1 MKRVPAPCDSP
12 MLIVCPSC
20 ASEYA
25 IDPAYLRPA
34 GRKLRCASCREVF
47 FIDAPVDEDEES
59 ALEDD
64 SLNADWAAGLMD
76 DDDTAI
82 SVDAAN
88 NRAGGR
94 KSAGKDSGKDAS
106 KKKPGGK
113 KAAGRKFTV
122 PAWMASVRASA
133 SRIPLALVLAVIVGG
148 GMLGAL
154 LGRESVVRS
163 VPATALLYDL
173 AGMSVNL
180 RGLEITN
187 VTSTVSTESNSRYLT
202 IEGEIANT
210 TRGELPVPQ
219 ITISLWGDARQT
231 LYSWSV
237 EPPRA
242 NLSAGEKTRFRAR
255 LVAPPDE
262 ARQVLVRFAP
272 DADGTTIAD
281 GGN

>member
-47 FIDAPVDEDEES
+47 FIDAPADEEEEGV
-59 ALEDD
+59 LEDD
-64 SLNADWAAGLMD
+64 SLNADWAAGLMED
-76 DDDTAI
+76 DVDDTI

-88 NRAGGR
+88 NRAGRKKDAGKKESGR
-94 KSAGKDSGKDAS
+94 KAGGR
-106 KKKPGGK
+106 
-113 KAAGRKFTV
+113 KAAGKGLSP
-122 PAWMASVRASA
+122 PAWMTSLKASA
-133 SRIPLALVLAVIVGG
+133 ARIPLALVLTVIVGG

-173 AGMSVNL
+173 AGMNVNL
-180 RGLEITN
+180 RGLEIAG
-187 VTSTVSTESNSRYLT
+187 VTSTVTTEPNGRYLT
-202 IEGEIANT
+202 VEGEIANMT
-210 TRGELPVPQ
+210 GNERPVPQ
-219 ITISLWGDARQT
+219 ITISLWGEARQT

-242 NLSAGEKTRFRAR
+242 SLGAGEKTRFRAR

-272 DADGTTIAD
+272 DADGTTIAE
-281 GGN
+281 GRN

>member
-25 IDPAYLRPA
+25 IDPAYLRPV

-47 FIDAPVDEDEES
+47 LIDAPADEEDEGV
-59 ALEDD
+59 LEDD
-64 SLNADWAAGLMD
+64 SLNADWAAGLMVED
-76 DDDTAI
+76 KDDTI

-88 NRAGGR
+88 NRAGG
-94 KSAGKDSGKDAS
+94 KKKDAGKKDSGKKA
-106 KKKPGGK
+106 GGR
-113 KAAGRKFTV
+113 KAAGKGLSP
-122 PAWMASVRASA
+122 PAWMASLKASA
-133 SRIPLALVLAVIVGG
+133 ARIPLALVLAVIVGG

-173 AGMSVNL
+173 AGMNVNL
-180 RGLEITN
+180 RGLEIAE
-187 VTSTVSTESNSRYLT
+187 VTSTVSTEPNGRYLT
-202 IEGEIANT
+202 VDGEIANMT
-210 TRGELPVPQ
+210 GNERPVPQ
-219 ITISLWGDARQT
+219 ITISLWGEARQT

-242 NLSAGEKTRFRAR
+242 SLGAGEKTRFRAR

-272 DADGTTIAD
+272 DAAGTTIAE
-281 GGN
+281 GRN

>member
-1 MKRVPAPCDSP
+1 

-47 FIDAPVDEDEES
+47 FVDAPADEG
-59 ALEDD
+59 EDD
-64 SLNADWAAGLMD
+64 ELNADWAAGLLGD
-76 DDDTAI
+76 DAGGDDELQNERDAAAGAI

-88 NRAGGR
+88 NRATTRKPGR
-94 KSAGKDSGKDAS
+94 KKDAS
-106 KKKPGGK
+106 RKNAGGQALPG
-113 KAAGRKFTV
+113 
-122 PAWMASVRASA
+122 WMASLKASA
-133 SRIPLALVLAVIVGG
+133 ARIPFALVLAVIVGG
-148 GMLGAL
+148 GTIGAL

-163 VPATALLYDL
+163 VPATALLYEL
-173 AGMSVNL
+173 AGLPVNL
-180 RGLEITN
+180 RGLAISG
-187 VTSTVSTESNSRYLT
+187 VTSSLSTEPAGTFLT

-210 TRGELPVPQ
+210 TGSDRPVPQ
-219 ITISLWGDARQT
+219 ITISLWGDTRQT
-231 LYSWSV
+231 LYSWSI

-242 NLSAGEKTRFRAR
+242 NLAAGEKTRFRAR

-272 DADGTTIAD
+272 DVNGTTMAD

>member
-1 MKRVPAPCDSP
+1 

-20 ASEYA
+20 TSEYA

-34 GRKLRCASCREVF
+34 GRKLRCASCRDVF
-47 FIDAPVDEDEES
+47 FVDAPADEGENDE
-59 ALEDD
+59 
-64 SLNADWAAGLMD
+64 LNADWAAGLLD
-76 DDDTAI
+76 DDDHDDESQNEREAAAGAI

-88 NRAGGR
+88 NRAAARKPGR
-94 KSAGKDSGKDAS
+94 KKDAARKHAS
-106 KKKPGGK
+106 GRALPG
-113 KAAGRKFTV
+113 
-122 PAWMASVRASA
+122 WIASFKASA
-133 SRIPLALVLAVIVGG
+133 TRIPLALVLAVIVGG
-148 GMLGAL
+148 GTIGAL

-173 AGMSVNL
+173 AGLRVNL
-180 RGLEITN
+180 RGLEISG
-187 VTSTVSTESNSRYLT
+187 VTSSLSTEPAGTYLT
-202 IEGEIANT
+202 IEGEIANNT
-210 TRGELPVPQ
+210 GRDRRVPQ
-219 ITISLWGDARQT
+219 ITISLWGEARQT
-231 LYSWSV
+231 LYSWSI

-272 DADGTTIAD
+272 DVNGTTMAD

>member
-47 FIDAPVDEDEES
+47 FIDAPADEEEEVV
-59 ALEDD
+59 LEDD
-64 SLNADWAAGLMD
+64 SLNADWAAGLLD
-76 DDDTAI
+76 EDDTI

-88 NRAGGR
+88 NRAGG
-94 KSAGKDSGKDAS
+94 KKKDAV
-106 KKKPGGK
+106 KKDPGKKAGGK
-113 KAAGRKFTV
+113 KAAGKAFSPPV
-122 PAWMASVRASA
+122 WMTSLKASA
-133 SRIPLALVLAVIVGG
+133 ARIPLALVLAVIVGG

-154 LGRESVVRS
+154 LGRENVVRS

-173 AGMSVNL
+173 AGLNVNL

-187 VTSTVSTESNSRYLT
+187 VTSTVSTESNGRYLT

-210 TRGELPVPQ
+210 TRAERPVPQ
-219 ITISLWGDARQT
+219 ITISLWGEAQQT

-272 DADGTTIAD
+272 EADGATIAES
-281 GGN
+281 GN

>member
-1 MKRVPAPCDSP
+1 

-47 FIDAPVDEDEES
+47 FVDAPADEG
-59 ALEDD
+59 EDD
-64 SLNADWAAGLMD
+64 ALNADWAAGLLD
-76 DDDTAI
+76 DDDDPQDRSQPTAGTI

-88 NRAGGR
+88 NRAAAR
-94 KSAGKDSGKDAS
+94 KPARRKDVN
-106 KKKPGGK
+106 
-113 KAAGRKFTV
+113 AGRPAL
-122 PAWMASVRASA
+122 PAWMSSLKARAA
-133 SRIPLALVLAVIVGG
+133 RIPLALILAVIVAGG
-148 GMLGAL
+148 TIGAL
-154 LGRESVVRS
+154 LGRESVVRAI
-163 VPATALLYDL
+163 PATALLYDL
-173 AGMSVNL
+173 AGVRVNL
-180 RGLEITN
+180 RGLEITG
-187 VTSTVSTESNSRYLT
+187 VTSALSNEPTGTYLT

-210 TRGELPVPQ
+210 TDSRRPVPQ
-219 ITISLWGDARQT
+219 ITISLWGETRQT
-231 LYSWSV
+231 LYSWSI

-272 DADGTTIAD
+272 DVNGTTMAE
-281 GGN
+281 GGS

>member
-1 MKRVPAPCDSP
+1 M
-12 MLIVCPSC
+12 
-20 ASEYA
+20 
-25 IDPAYLRPA
+25 
-34 GRKLRCASCREVF
+34 F
-47 FIDAPVDEDEES
+47 FIDAPADEEEGEMP
-59 ALEDD
+59 EDD
-64 SLNADWAAGLMD
+64 SLNADWAAGLLD
-76 DDDTAI
+76 DDEPAI

-94 KSAGKDSGKDAS
+94 KSAGKDSGKKDTG
-106 KKKPGGK
+106 KKSAGK
-113 KAAGRKFTV
+113 KASGRKFGA

-133 SRIPLALVLAVIVGG
+133 ARIPRALVLAVIVGG

-180 RGLEITN
+180 RGLDITN
-187 VTSTVSTESNSRYLT
+187 VTSTVTTEANGRYLT

-210 TRGELPVPQ
+210 TATERRVPQ
-219 ITISLWGDARQT
+219 ITISLWGEARQT

-242 NLSAGEKTRFRAR
+242 NLAPGETTRFRAR

-272 DADGTTIAD
+272 DADGTTIAE